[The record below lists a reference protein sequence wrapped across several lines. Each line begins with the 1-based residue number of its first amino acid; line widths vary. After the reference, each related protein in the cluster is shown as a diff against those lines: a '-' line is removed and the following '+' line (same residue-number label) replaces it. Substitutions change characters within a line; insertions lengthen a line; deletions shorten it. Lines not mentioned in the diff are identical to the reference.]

1 MMRREEITREVEYNS
16 VERLGVL
23 MFILRILEIIILI
36 DLCI

>member
-1 MMRREEITREVEYNS
+1 MKREERTREVEYNS

-23 MFILRILEIIILI
+23 MFILRIFEIIILI